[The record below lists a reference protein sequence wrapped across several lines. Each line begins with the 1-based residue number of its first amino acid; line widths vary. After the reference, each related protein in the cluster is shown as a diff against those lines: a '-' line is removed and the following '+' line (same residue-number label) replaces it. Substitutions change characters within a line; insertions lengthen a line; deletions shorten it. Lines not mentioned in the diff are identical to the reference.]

1 MGSEVTRFNGLGGH
15 WSSGV
20 NGIVESLGSLW
31 LLGSRVNCVMGSLW
45 FLVTRVIGLWVMRSL
60 CHCASYPQD
69 PSEPKPK
76 RQQHPQTPVTI
87 GANSFLLSGK
97 ACAHLKMF
105 ATQIWHFHES
115 TANVGSVRQDIL
127 IILIFSERKVVI

>member
-31 LLGSRVNCVMGSLW
+31 LLGFRVNCAMGHWSLGHE
-45 FLVTRVIGLWVMRSL
+45 VNVSL
-60 CHCASYPQD
+60 CQLPQD

-87 GANSFLLSGK
+87 GANRFYFLGRRVNIEKFLPEKFVFFMSPQ
-97 ACAHLKMF
+97 
-105 ATQIWHFHES
+105 T
-115 TANVGSVRQDIL
+115 IL
-127 IILIFSERKVVI
+127 AL